1 VNSEKRERGKKIEE
15 RIKSREKSEEKQ

>member
-1 VNSEKRERGKKIEE
+1 VNSEKRERVKKIEE